1 MSAERERRGE
11 QETGLN
17 GHAPLF
23 PKVVRGVKTADD
35 RLVTLVRER
44 PLLAVGAALVLGYL
58 IGRVV
63 TRLD

>member
-1 MSAERERRGE
+1 MSAERERRE
-11 QETGLN
+11 QRTGLN

-44 PLLAVGAALVLGYL
+44 PLLAVGAALVLGYV